1 MNQFKYRAFISY
13 SHADEKWARWLHR
26 SLETYRIPKHL
37 IGQKTPMG
45 SVPRKLAPVFRDREE
60 LASATDLG
68 AKLTEALEGSAC
80 QIIICSKAGAR
91 SHWVNEEILAYKRL
105 GRSDRIF
112 SLIVDGEPYA
122 SDVPGQEE
130 EECFPQALRFQM
142 GADRELSSTP
152 AEPIAADARQGKDG
166 KTHAKV
172 KLIAGI
178 LGVGFDDLRQR
189 ELQRRNRRLAIISSS
204 AVAGM
209 VFAIGLATTAII
221 ARNEAELQRG
231 RAEKEAE
238 TARRTASFMID
249 LFSVSDPD
257 EARGRTITARE
268 ILTKGAERISTELG
282 DQPLIQTSLMD
293 TIGKVYTSL
302 GLYTDARDML
312 EQTVALR
319 RKLPD
324 IDEAEFAQSAYN
336 LGNVL
341 TEKAEFDR
349 AEQFY
354 REALSS
360 LPADQP
366 ENLPQILDLKAAL
379 AELHFRTGQYEL
391 ATPLLKSVLEGR
403 LDLFGTDDP
412 KVADAVEELGLN
424 LFDRGRYEEAAERL
438 RESLAL
444 RRRILGEEPHTDVA
458 ENLNNLA
465 LILRS
470 MGRLG
475 EAETLYTQALHMLR
489 LLYGDAH
496 PEIAQVMAN
505 LAEVYSQHRDLQRAE
520 AMYIEVLAMN
530 RELLGKEH
538 PNIAQVMHSIAFVY
552 YDEGK
557 LEEALDIS
565 RTALAMQRR
574 LLGDRHPDVAGS
586 LSLQGR
592 LLTEAGELEEAES
605 LLRSAVDIQLELM
618 GPGHPALA
626 VTRVDLGDVLLRAG
640 ALDEALQQVELGEA
654 ALSEALGPQHWR
666 TANAR
671 RVHGSVLLAMGD
683 HVGAEKLLVA
693 SYEQLS
699 KDTTVNPDQLEKAL
713 QGVIKLYTEWGKVA
727 LAENY
732 QTIMSRQFGTNP

>member
-1 MNQFKYRAFISY
+1 MDQFKYRAFISY

-37 IGQKTPMG
+37 IGQKTTMG
-45 SVPRKLAPVFRDREE
+45 PVPAKLAPVFRDREE

-68 AKLTEALEGSAC
+68 AKLTEALQGSAC
-80 QIIICSKAGAR
+80 QIIICSKAAAR

-122 SDVPGQEE
+122 SETPGQEE
-130 EECFPQALRFQM
+130 EECFPHALRFQI
-142 GADRELSSTP
+142 GSDGEITTDP
-152 AEPIAADARQGKDG
+152 AEPIAADARHGKDG
-166 KTHAKV
+166 KAHAKI

-189 ELQRRNRRLAIISSS
+189 ELQRRNRRLAIISGS

-221 ARNEAELQRG
+221 ARDEAEQQRN

-257 EARGRTITARE
+257 EARGKTITARE

-282 DQPLIQTSLMD
+282 DQPVIQTSLMD

-312 EQTVALR
+312 EKTVALR
-319 RKLPD
+319 RNLPGV
-324 IDEAEFAQSAYN
+324 EKAEFAQSAYN

-341 TEKAEFDR
+341 TEKAEYER

-354 REALSS
+354 REALAA
-360 LPADQP
+360 LAADEAP
-366 ENLPQILDLKAAL
+366 DERLVLDLKAAL
-379 AELHFRTGQYEL
+379 AELHFRTGQYEQ
-391 ATPLLKSVLEGR
+391 ATPLLESVLKGR
-403 LDLFGTDDP
+403 RELLGDDDP
-412 KVADAVEELGLN
+412 KVADAMEELGLN
-424 LFDRGRYEEAAERL
+424 LFDRGRYEEAEKRL

-444 RRRILGEEPHTDVA
+444 RRTILGEEPHPDVA

-470 MGRLG
+470 MGNLD
-475 EAETLYTQALHMLR
+475 EARVLYKQALDMQR
-489 LLYGDAH
+489 QLYGDAH
-496 PEIAQVMAN
+496 PEIAQAMAN
-505 LAEVYSQHRDLQRAE
+505 LADVYTLQRDLKRAE
-520 AMYIEVLAMN
+520 SMYLEVLEMN
-530 RELLGKEH
+530 RALLGEEH
-538 PNIAQVMHSIAFVY
+538 PNIARVMHNLAFVY
-552 YDEGK
+552 HDENELQK
-557 LEEALDIS
+557 ALDIS
-565 RTALAMQRR
+565 REALEMQQR
-574 LLGDRHPDVAGS
+574 LLGERHPDVARS
-586 LSLQGR
+586 LALQGR
-592 LLTEAGELEEAES
+592 WLTEAGDFAGAEES
-605 LLRSAVDIQLELM
+605 LRRALDIQLELM
-618 GPGHPALA
+618 EPGHPVLA
-626 VTRVDLGDVLLRAG
+626 VTRVDLAELLLQTG
-640 ALDEALQQVELGEA
+640 KLDEALQQVELGEA

-671 RVHGSVLLAMGD
+671 RVHGSVLLALGD

-713 QGVIKLYTEWGKVA
+713 QEVIKLYTDWGKVA